1 MTNLG
6 DPTTYEGQMWGYCFE
21 SGTLRHHDSQGDNFP
36 TGSMNQ
42 TSELCDRAIIHWW
55 SLLVIYNLGYHDD

>member
-21 SGTLRHHDSQGDNFP
+21 SGTLRHHDSQGDNLP

-42 TSELCDRAIIHWW
+42 TSELCDRAIIH
-55 SLLVIYNLGYHDD
+55 